1 MSIKSKQSGTKKDS
15 GPSDKVKDLIHTI
28 LNTFPK
34 SYVEKITYYV
44 DVEDETKNQK
54 AKD

>member
-1 MSIKSKQSGTKKDS
+1 MSIKSNQSGTKKDS

-34 SYVEKITYYV
+34 SYVEKVTYYV
-44 DVEDETKNQK
+44 DVEEKE
-54 AKD
+54 KDGRL

>member
-1 MSIKSKQSGTKKDS
+1 MKSKQSGTKKDS

-34 SYVEKITYYV
+34 SYVEKVTYFT
-44 DVEDETKNQK
+44 DVEEKE
-54 AKD
+54 KDGRL